1 MTSASRH
8 EILAISPA
16 RSNAELV
23 RNCAHL
29 GYLTRSMHTLDPTY
43 GRAGAMWK
51 LWRPDH
57 LVACDADAAR
67 SPIGFAVDFTEL
79 PWPATF
85 DAVLLDPPYKLNG
98 TGGSHESDDRYG
110 VAERGVSWQ
119 ARHRLIAAGI
129 AEAARVLVRGGT
141 LLVKCQDQVCGGA
154 VRWQTR
160 EFADVAE
167 RHGCTLIDALHL
179 VGHRPQ
185 PEWQTC
191 RRCKGTGLEKLRV
204 HPVCQSCNGAGRFR
218 PTQQHAARNYSTMLV
233 ARKARR
239 P

>member
-1 MTSASRH
+1 MTATV
-8 EILAISPA
+8 LAISPA

-23 RNCAHL
+23 RDCVRL

-43 GRAGAMWK
+43 GRGGMWK

-57 LVACDADAAR
+57 LVACDADPTR
-67 SPIGFAVDFTEL
+67 SPIGFPVDFTDL

-98 TGGSHESDDRYG
+98 SGGSHESDARYG

-119 ARHRLIAAGI
+119 ARHALISAGI
-129 AEAARVLVRGGT
+129 VEAARVLVLGGI

-154 VRWQTR
+154 VRWQTD
-160 EFADVAE
+160 EFTAAA
-167 RHGCTLIDALHL
+167 RAAGCVKLDALHL

-191 RRCKGTGLEKLRV
+191 RRCTGTGLEKLRIW
-204 HPVCQSCNGAGRFR
+204 PICQSCHGAGRFR
-218 PTQQHAARNYSTMLV
+218 PVQQHAARNYSTLLV
-233 ARKARR
+233 CRKERR
-239 P
+239 R